1 MDLGLRRIVDAIG
14 SRTSLDGTAKPL
26 STAAMKAIRPGPV
39 KDMLSGTWLGHPL
52 HPVLTDVTI
61 GAFLSSSMLDVL
73 GDERHEA
80 AADRLIGL
88 GLLSVVPTA
97 AAGIADWADTVGST
111 RRIGFVHGLGN
122 VAVAGLFGLSW
133 LARKT
138 GARGLGKVLS
148 MAGMGLA
155 TGTAYLGGH
164 LSFAKGVG
172 VDQTAFQRRPHD
184 WTDAIDGSDL
194 EPGKPA
200 RARVGEVRVL
210 VYRDGERLLAIDDTC
225 NHRGCNL
232 TGGAVEADPDGRP
245 TIRCTCHGSTFRLD
259 DGSLVRGPA
268 TAPQPAYDARIEG
281 GKVQVKLRR

>member
-14 SRTSLDGTAKPL
+14 SRKSLDGTAKPL
-26 STAAMKAIRPGPV
+26 SNAVMKAVPAGPV
-39 KDMLSGTWLGHPL
+39 KDTLSGTWLGHPL

-97 AAGIADWADTVGST
+97 VTGIADWADTVGST
-111 RRIGFVHGLGN
+111 RRVGLVHGLGN

-133 LARKT
+133 VARKS
-138 GARGLGKVLS
+138 GARGLGKLLS
-148 MAGMGLA
+148 MAGLGLA

-172 VDQTAFQRRPHD
+172 VDQTVFQRRPSD
-184 WTDAIDGSDL
+184 WKDAVDEADL
-194 EPGKPA
+194 EQGKPT
-200 RARVGEVRVL
+200 RAQVGEVRVL
-210 VYRDGERLLAIDDTC
+210 LFRDGERILAIDDTC
-225 NHRGCNL
+225 SHRGCNL
-232 TGGAVEADPDGRP
+232 TGGKVDADRDGRP

-259 DGSLVRGPA
+259 DGSLVQGPA
-268 TAPQPAYDARIEG
+268 TAPQPAYEARIEG
-281 GKVQVKLRR
+281 EKVQVRQR